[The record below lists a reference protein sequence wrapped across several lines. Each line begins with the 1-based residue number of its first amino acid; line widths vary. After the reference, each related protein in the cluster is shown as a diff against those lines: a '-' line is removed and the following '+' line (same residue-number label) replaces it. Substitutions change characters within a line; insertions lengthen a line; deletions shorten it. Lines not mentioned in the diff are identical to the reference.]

1 MKMSKASHERHIE
14 NLIQKYREVRDMI
27 SADEGFCDESDLEAI
42 KSELEDYGINVED
55 LED

>member
-1 MKMSKASHERHIE
+1 MSKASHERHVE

-27 SADEGFCDESDLEAI
+27 ATEEGFYDESDLEAI
-42 KSELEDYGINVED
+42 QSELEDYGINVED